1 MTAMTAPEPGIEAP
15 NVLRERSLA
24 LLRRFARFVRT
35 QPVGALGLVLVILI
49 LVIAIFGEWMVRTD
63 PNALSPA
70 FQEGPSTA
78 HWFGTDNNGRDY
90 YSRMMSGG
98 RPTIALAVIGVIF
111 GFIGGTF
118 FGVVSAWAKGWVD
131 LLFQRIV
138 DSFLALPGII
148 LALFLVTVLGRDTL
162 DLIIVLTLLVIPPT
176 IRVARSVALSLL
188 NEPYI
193 EAAYAMGARTPRV
206 LGVSFAARRPALPHD
221 LDAGRRARAGR
232 AHRLRRARGRRRHP
246 RLSLDPAAGAG
257 PRRRGDP
264 LRRRP
269 GRRVGR
275 HDAAACGLSH
285 VIAPRIAGAAGRHLD
300 LRRARGLDLGP

>member
-1 MTAMTAPEPGIEAP
+1 MTAMTAPEPGVEAP
-15 NVLRERSLA
+15 NVLRERAIA
-24 LLRRFARFVRT
+24 LLRRFGRFVRT

-70 FQEGPSTA
+70 FQEGPSTQ

-206 LGVSFAARRPALPHD
+206 LGRHLLPNLLPPVAVLITTSIGSLLLISAGLSFLGLGVQPPTPEWGNLLNESRGEILYAPH
-221 LDAGRRARAGR
+221 LAIFPGIAISLAVFGVNLFGDAIRDVWDP
-232 AHRLRRARGRRRHP
+232 RLR
-246 RLSLDPAAGAG
+246 SL
-257 PRRRGDP
+257 
-264 LRRRP
+264 
-269 GRRVGR
+269 
-275 HDAAACGLSH
+275 
-285 VIAPRIAGAAGRHLD
+285 
-300 LRRARGLDLGP
+300 